1 LKVAILTRDF
11 PPVTGGI
18 STHVGALVGG
28 LRTLGVDVDVYVGR
42 TDYRTLLMPFSVPLR
57 DYDIV
62 HVQSGPYGAFV
73 VGAPLVVTVHA
84 PLVLEWTDYSGTQ
97 KMKSLSAYALERA
110 TLRRARA
117 ILAVS
122 ETTKRDLEMLYRIP
136 RERVS
141 VIGSGVDYE
150 RYSSTSED
158 QRVLKRVLVVSRLEN
173 RKNVGEGL
181 RALGNLP
188 SESYELEIVGE
199 GSQAGSLL
207 AMARVLGVNAKFS
220 GRVAADKLPG
230 VYGRAGIFLSTSR
243 SEGFGLSLLEGMAAG
258 CAIIAS
264 DIPAHRHLVSDGRN
278 GLLYHGRP
286 ELEAALRRL
295 LNDPV
300 STRKMGGEAKSVALS
315 YSWSEVSKRALAAYS
330 SALSVPQDAIPSLRR
345 LPSLRRPQGSKAGP
359 PKQSKEVAFLLS
371 FPPGGR

>member
-11 PPVTGGI
+11 PPVTGGV
-18 STHVGALVGG
+18 STHVSALVGG
-28 LRTLGVDVDVYVGR
+28 LRTLGADVDVYVGR
-42 TDYRTLLMPFSVPLR
+42 TDYRTLFMPFSVAFR
-57 DYDIV
+57 DYDVV
-62 HVQSGPYGAFV
+62 HVQSGPYGTFV

-84 PLVLEWTDYSGTQ
+84 PIAREWTDYSGTQ
-97 KMKSLSAYALERA
+97 RMKSLSAYALERA

-122 ETTKRDLEMLYRIP
+122 EMTKRDLEMIYGVP

-150 RYSSTSED
+150 RYASTSED
-158 QRVLKRVLVVSRLEN
+158 RRELKRVLVVSRLEN

-188 SESYELEIVGE
+188 RESYELEIVGE
-199 GSQAGSLL
+199 GSQADSLM
-207 AMARVLGVNAKFS
+207 AMARILGVNAKFY
-220 GRVAADKLPG
+220 GRVAADELPR
-230 VYGRAGIFLSTSR
+230 VYRGAGIFLATSR

-264 DIPAHRHLVSDGRN
+264 DIPAHRHLVSDGLN
-278 GLLYHGRP
+278 GLLYHCQSD
-286 ELEAALRRL
+286 LESALRRL

-300 STRKMGGEAKSVALS
+300 GARKMGDEARSVAKR
-315 YSWSEVSKRALAAYS
+315 YSWSEVSRRALAAYQ
-330 SALSVPQDAIPSLRR
+330 SAMSMP
-345 LPSLRRPQGSKAGP
+345 
-359 PKQSKEVAFLLS
+359 
-371 FPPGGR
+371 